1 MLRLRFVLVIV
12 GLGIGLPALL
22 LSCKASSDPQQT
34 PVALIAMMRD
44 QEAQT
49 KQIRQRLLEGDS
61 LLSDLSLLHDFKEG
75 VASAPDKNAE
85 PFPELSDAFKQA
97 YQEMIQQPGKITRY
111 NRMINS
117 CVDCHEQFCPGPLR
131 QIKALQIKP

>member
-1 MLRLRFVLVIV
+1 MLRLRLLVVIV
-12 GLGIGLPALL
+12 GLGIGLPTLL
-22 LSCKASSDPQQT
+22 LSCNASSDPQQA

-49 KQIRQRLLEGDS
+49 KQIRKRLLEGDS
-61 LLSDLSLLHDFKEG
+61 LLSDLTLLHDFKEG
-75 VASAPDKNAE
+75 MPSAPDKNAE

-111 NRMINS
+111 NVMINS

-131 QIKALQIKP
+131 QIKALQIQP